1 MILFVCISVIAAG
14 GPCEGPTMTRCAEAC
29 DQLLKECVIRGAHDN
44 LSALIIMCGSKV
56 PYIVQHEDE
65 PSIPSLSQT
74 QVEISQSKFS
84 ELSLQSPG
92 GATSQSLE
100 SPTSGSRNRTP
111 TDRTLSRVFST
122 QSPDEERLSEG
133 ESVKRH
139 LEFTRELK

>member
-1 MILFVCISVIAAG
+1 
-14 GPCEGPTMTRCAEAC
+14 MTRCAEAC

-56 PYIVQHEDE
+56 PYIVQDE
-65 PSIPSLSQT
+65 NVPSQS
-74 QVEISQSKFS
+74 QVEIPQSKFS
-84 ELSLQSPG
+84 ESSLQSPG
-92 GATSQSLE
+92 CTSQSLE

-133 ESVKRH
+133 ESVNRH

>member
-14 GPCEGPTMTRCAEAC
+14 GPSEGPTMTRCAEAC

-56 PYIVQHEDE
+56 PYTVQDE
-65 PSIPSLSQT
+65 NVPSQS
-74 QVEISQSKFS
+74 QVEIPQSKFS
-84 ELSLQSPG
+84 ESSLQSPG

-133 ESVKRH
+133 ESVNRH